1 LVVIADRLFGFDFFE
16 IDVFS
21 HCVFGLGR
29 IGPFGLWS
37 ILLRCSCT
45 LVHIRLILHIPE
57 LLPDVPGRTEYRQ
70 NESKDKS
77 VKQVNHNSQEK

>member
-1 LVVIADRLFGFDFFE
+1 MTDRLFGFDLFE
-16 IDVFS
+16 IDVLS
-21 HCVFGLGR
+21 HCIVGLGR
-29 IGPFGLWS
+29 IRPFRLRS
-37 ILLRCSCT
+37 RILPCGSM
-45 LVHIRLILHIPE
+45 LVHIRLILHVPE